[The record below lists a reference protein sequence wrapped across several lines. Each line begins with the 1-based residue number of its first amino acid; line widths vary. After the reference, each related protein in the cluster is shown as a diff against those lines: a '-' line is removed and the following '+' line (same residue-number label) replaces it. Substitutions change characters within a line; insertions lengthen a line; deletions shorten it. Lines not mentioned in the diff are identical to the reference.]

1 MSIKQKAVKGAVWSA
16 IQSGGSQIGSLLVF
30 FLLARFLT
38 PEAFGLVALANVFL
52 TFMQLVLEQGFSQ
65 AIIQRQDLEPEHLNT
80 AFWLTLFSG
89 MILAVVGVISAGWI
103 AGLFG
108 QVALVPIIRCFSLI
122 LVITSLAR
130 VQQAILERQFNYK
143 AIAIRRI
150 LGTFIGGGV
159 GVLLAFL
166 GYGVWSLV
174 AQQFVFEAVGTLTL
188 WVYSDWRPGLK
199 ISRQHFHDLFGVG
212 SYIMG
217 FNFLS
222 FFNNRFN
229 DFLVGYFLGTE
240 ALGYYSV
247 ASKVL
252 NVMTDLLVNTSRDVS
267 LPTFSRLQAE
277 PERFRR
283 ALYTVTQLTCA
294 IAFPTFLGVV
304 VLAPELVIFLFGEKW
319 LPSIPIMQALSF
331 VGIARAVTFFQGSVF
346 VSMGKPSWWLMLN
359 VLNVI
364 LNLIGFF
371 ISFQWGIFAVAVAS
385 AIRSF
390 LVFPVG
396 QWAVSRLIHQD
407 IRTHLHAFIAP
418 LASAVAMA
426 TALLV
431 IKQPLIRL
439 LNPLELIVV
448 SIVFSLLIFPVGQW
462 SVSQLIPKDIQIHFH
477 VFITPLI
484 GAVTMTTALLVIKYP
499 LAELLSPLGLI
510 VASTGFGAIV
520 YVSMIRLTAPALF
533 QQVLDMIQVAVSR
546 AKPKQNES

>member
-1 MSIKQKAVKGAVWSA
+1 MSIKQKAVKGAAWSA
-16 IQSGGSQIGSLLVF
+16 IQSGGSQIGSLIVF

-52 TFMQLVLEQGFSQ
+52 TFMQLILEQGFSQ

-80 AFWLTLFSG
+80 AFWLTLSSG
-89 MILAVVGVISAGWI
+89 ILLAI
-103 AGLFG
+103 AGVFSASWVAGLLG
-108 QVALVPIIRCFSLI
+108 QVALAPIIRCFSLMLI
-122 LVITSLAR
+122 ITSLAR
-130 VQQAILERQFNYK
+130 VQQAILERRFNYK

-150 LGTFIGGGV
+150 LGTFTGGGV

-166 GYGVWSLV
+166 GFGVWSLV

-188 WVYSDWRPGLK
+188 WVCSDWRPGLK
-199 ISRQHFHDLFGVG
+199 VSKRHFRDLFGVG

-229 DFLVGYFLGTE
+229 DFLVGYFLGAG

-252 NVMTDLLVNTSRDVS
+252 NVMTELLINTSRDVS
-267 LPTFSRLQAE
+267 LSTFSRLQNE
-277 PERFRR
+277 PERFRH
-283 ALYTVTQLTCA
+283 ALYTVTQLTCT
-294 IAFPTFLGVV
+294 IAFPTFLGVA
-304 VLAPELVIFLFGEKW
+304 VLAPQLVTFLFGEKW

-364 LNLIGFF
+364 LNLLGFA
-371 ISFQWGIFAVAVAS
+371 ISFRWGIFAVAIAS

-407 IRTHLHAFIAP
+407 MRIHLHAFITP
-418 LASAVAMA
+418 LVSALAMT

-431 IKQPLIRL
+431 IKQPLIGL
-439 LNPLELIVV
+439 LNPLELTIV
-448 SIVFSLLIFPVGQW
+448 SMVFSLLTFPVGQW
-462 SVSQLIPKDIQIHFH
+462 AVSQLIPKDIQIQFH
-477 VFITPLI
+477 VFILPLI
-484 GAVTMTTALLVIKYP
+484 SAVTMATALLVIKYP
-499 LAELLSPLGLI
+499 LAELLNPLGLI
-510 VASTGFGAIV
+510 IVSSGFGAIV
-520 YVSMIRLTAPALF
+520 YVAIIRLIAPHLF
-533 QQVLDMIQVAVSR
+533 QQMLDMLQVAASR
-546 AKPKQNES
+546 AKRTQKES